1 MNYAHHG
8 FDNVA
13 PAVSPNMPAPV
24 AAPAFDYG
32 CGYPAVA
39 PYSYGCA
46 PVAGYGG
53 TGTFVL
59 VVVLFILL
67 IIIGCSCG
75 TW

>member
-1 MNYAHHG
+1 MHYTHHQ

-13 PAVSPNMPAPV
+13 PAVSPYAPV
-24 AAPAFDYG
+24 APVADYG
-32 CGYPAVA
+32 CGFGYPSNVA
-39 PYSYGCA
+39 G
-46 PVAGYGG
+46 AGYGG

-75 TW
+75 SW